1 MAARR
6 APPPR
11 SPPRNFKVNY
21 IEEPPLET
29 AQVNFISTLVP
40 KIARK
45 HSSSEDIQL
54 EFSQELCKYLK
65 QSVGVFVTEKR

>member
-45 HSSSEDIQL
+45 HSSSEDIQ
-54 EFSQELCKYLK
+54 
-65 QSVGVFVTEKR
+65 